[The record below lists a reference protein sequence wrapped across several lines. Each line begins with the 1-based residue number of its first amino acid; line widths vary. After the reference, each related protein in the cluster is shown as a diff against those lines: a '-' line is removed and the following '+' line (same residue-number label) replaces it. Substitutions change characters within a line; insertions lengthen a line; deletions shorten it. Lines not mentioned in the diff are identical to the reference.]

1 MMNAKEIADIW
12 KEVVKIYN
20 DTREIN
26 LPEKTM
32 SEIIR
37 KFGLEMRCLFEKT
50 EC

>member
-26 LPEKTM
+26 LPEK
-32 SEIIR
+32 
-37 KFGLEMRCLFEKT
+37 L
-50 EC
+50 